1 MRKKLNKYLVMLFLL
16 TFCLF
21 LSFLYAATGEK
32 IVFVSNRDYGVTNDL
47 NYNEIYVMDPDGN
60 NPVRLTTNN
69 YYDGEPCWTS
79 EGQIVFESWRDNN
92 HEVYIMDGDGQN
104 QLNLSNNAASD
115 GEPSVS
121 PDGTKIAFSSD
132 RSGSYEIWV
141 MNLDGT
147 GATQLT
153 SNGGNYQPAW
163 SPDGTKIAYESNRD
177 IYVMNASDGAGQ
189 VQLTDHSAQDTCP
202 VWSPDG
208 ATIAFVTYRDANWEI
223 YTMSAT
229 DGSSLLNISYSN
241 LDDFNPCWSPEGS
254 VLAYQSFKDGRH
266 EIYRMYPDGTLQTR
280 ITFKNGTNSSP
291 AWLGEIIH
299 DNWSTV
305 SPSVAKRFF
314 PGVATGSDGKIYA
327 IGGCTN
333 SYANMLNSVEAY
345 NPNSNSWE
353 SINAVL
359 PAARC
364 YGTAA
369 ALSDNIYF
377 MGGYNGGY
385 HKTVY
390 KYNIT
395 SQTWTSVQ
403 PLNSIRSS
411 ASATVWDG
419 KIYVGGGW
427 NGSGFSKSFEVYDP
441 SLDKWTDIPE
451 TMTTGRFCLGIAAVN
466 GIIYAIGGTASGTL
480 VSSLATV
487 EAYDIAT
494 QKWTTKQPMP
504 NARCAFGIAVY
515 NDKIYVFGGKN
526 GSIIYNN
533 VLVYDPATD
542 TWETKTTTMPTT
554 KFGFGAAVVGSNIY
568 LVNGKVSGDLTNGV
582 STNSVEQYIP

>member
-163 SPDGTKIAYESNRD
+163 SPDGTKIAYESSGD
-177 IYVMNASDGAGQ
+177 IYVMNASDGAGR

-208 ATIAFVTYRDANWEI
+208 TKIAFVTYRDANWEI

-254 VLAYQSFKDGRH
+254 VLAYQSFKDGRN

-280 ITFKNGTNSSP
+280 ITFKNGANSSP

-305 SPSVAKRFF
+305 RPSVAKRFF
-314 PGVATGSDGKIYA
+314 HGVATGSDGKVYA
-327 IGGCTN
+327 VGGCTN
-333 SYANMLNSVEAY
+333 YYGSPLSTAEAY
-345 NPNSNSWE
+345 NPSTNTWE
-353 SINAVL
+353 TITTNMPL
-359 PAARC
+359 ARC
-364 YGTAA
+364 YTTAV
-369 ALSDNIYF
+369 ALNNDIYQI
-377 MGGYNGGY
+377 GGYNAGY
-385 HKTVY
+385 VATVY

-395 SQTWTSVQ
+395 NQTWTSVA
-403 PLNSIRSS
+403 PLKGTRGG

-419 KIYVGGGW
+419 KIYVGGGY
-427 NGSGFSKSFEVYDP
+427 GSGGYYNTFEVYDP
-441 SLDKWTDIPE
+441 DLDTWEYIPS
-451 TMTTGRFCLGIAAVN
+451 MTTKRTGLGVVAVD
-466 GIIYAIGGTASGTL
+466 GKIYAIGGCQGGTL
-480 VSSLATV
+480 NAAVATV
-487 EAYDIAT
+487 EAFDIAT
-494 QKWTTKQPMP
+494 QEWTTKRPMP

-515 NDKIYVFGGKN
+515 NNKIYVFGGIN
-526 GSIIYNN
+526 GSILYNT

-542 TWETKTTTMPTT
+542 SWETKTTTMPTT

-568 LVNGKVSGDLTNGV
+568 LVNGKVSGGLTGGV
-582 STNSVEQYIP
+582 SINTVDKYIP